1 MSRVPYC
8 CVVIVASLGLA
19 APALA
24 QTATPDSATTGQA
37 AAAAAPGG
45 VNGVAG
51 PVVGSP
57 ARLAVPPHHMRKHHH
72 RHHNKQM

>member
-1 MSRVPYC
+1 MNLFSYRCLAV
-8 CVVIVASLGLA
+8 VASL
-19 APALA
+19 ALA
-24 QTATPDSATTGQA
+24 TPAFAQATATPDGATAGQA

-57 ARLAVPPHHMRKHHH
+57 ARLAVPPHPMRKHH
-72 RHHNKQM
+72 RHHKKM